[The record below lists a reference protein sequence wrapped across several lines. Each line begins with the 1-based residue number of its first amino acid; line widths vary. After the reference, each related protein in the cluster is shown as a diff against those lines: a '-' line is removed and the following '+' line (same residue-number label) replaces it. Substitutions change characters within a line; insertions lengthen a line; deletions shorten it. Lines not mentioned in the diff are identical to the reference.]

1 MGLYHAALSMS
12 GAGFFPVFFWRT
24 PLLAFSALSTAGIVS
39 LSFYLLSLKD
49 YAAKLKKPIIFINAI
64 FLIQIITLIT
74 LQAAGP
80 EQKTGWFQPS
90 SLSLQGLLAAGMV
103 LLFLLARQA
112 MHLVG
117 RVTSSHSQ
125 HTLRLVSLTDEL
137 TGLPNRLAFH
147 ERLSHSTQTGGQPRR
162 VALIAIDLNRF
173 KEINDLRGHHTGD
186 EVLRILGRRLK
197 QAIHNDSHEFVART
211 AGDQF
216 VALCHVDED
225 DELSEFLYRLR
236 RATNKPLRLQDDSI
250 AIGANFGITFW
261 PDDATD
267 HDTLITNA
275 KLAVYHARDTQALRV
290 CYYHSAMHQTV
301 SSRLDLL
308 EELRHALARNQLS
321 LHYQMQKS
329 IAEDRIVGFEAL
341 LRWTHPR
348 LGSISPAVFIPLAE
362 ENSLI
367 QDIGAWVLRTACH
380 TASQWREPYRISVNV
395 SPEQFRYHDLLTLV
409 QDVVLTTGLPPER
422 LELELTE
429 STIFVD
435 KERALHTL
443 RGLKALGISLAIDD
457 YGTGYSSLDLIRSFG
472 FDRIKMDKSFISH
485 ALQNTTDMA
494 IIRSVIFLGR
504 VLDIPVLAEGVETED
519 QLAFLENEG
528 CHEVQGFLLSRPIPL
543 EQLVSTGCVSL
554 IASPA

>member
-1 MGLYHAALSMS
+1 M
-12 GAGFFPVFFWRT
+12 
-24 PLLAFSALSTAGIVS
+24 
-39 LSFYLLSLKD
+39 
-49 YAAKLKKPIIFINAI
+49 
-64 FLIQIITLIT
+64 
-74 LQAAGP
+74 
-80 EQKTGWFQPS
+80 
-90 SLSLQGLLAAGMV
+90 
-103 LLFLLARQA
+103 
-112 MHLVG
+112 
-117 RVTSSHSQ
+117 
-125 HTLRLVSLTDEL
+125 
-137 TGLPNRLAFH
+137 
-147 ERLSHSTQTGGQPRR
+147 
-162 VALIAIDLNRF
+162 
-173 KEINDLRGHHTGD
+173 
-186 EVLRILGRRLK
+186 
-197 QAIHNDSHEFVART
+197 ART

-225 DELSEFLYRLR
+225 EELSEFLYRLR

-290 CYYHSAMHQTV
+290 SYYHSAMHQTV

-329 IAEDRIVGFEAL
+329 ISEDRIVGFEAL

-348 LGSISPAVFIPLAE
+348 LGAISPAVFIPLAE

-380 TASQWREPYRISVNV
+380 TASQWREAYRISVNV
-395 SPEQFRYHDLLTLV
+395 SAEQFRYHDLLTLV
-409 QDVVLTTGLPPER
+409 QDVVQTTGLPPER
-422 LELELTE
+422 PELELTE

-435 KERALHTL
+435 QERALHTL

-457 YGTGYSSLDLIRSFG
+457 YGTGYSSLDLIRSFN
-472 FDRIKMDKSFISH
+472 FDRIKIDKSFVSY

-528 CHEVQGFLLSRPIPL
+528 CHEIQGFLLSRPIPL

-554 IASPA
+554 TASPA